1 MSIEF
6 EYKKHAVRGRRNDI
20 HLMPIYIATLANIL
34 IGFFSRFLF
43 RFPFFSFHQFSI
55 TFMN

>member
-6 EYKKHAVRGRRNDI
+6 EYKKHAVRGRRNEI

-34 IGFFSRFLF
+34 IGFFLAFF
-43 RFPFFSFHQFSI
+43 FVFPFLVFINFPLLL
-55 TFMN
+55 